1 MRLIFAICT
10 ALFAGPAF
18 AQAAFPCDWQARADN
33 IVEPWEENSTTFAN
47 GAVRIALMDT
57 VEPPAAAFYLMILHP
72 PFDELGLRTCT
83 MVGLDKGLGY
93 GAIYFDQ
100 LDSSYDPA
108 RGLTFDVPAVI
119 YLPEQNFQ
127 NSARL
132 QITVNQ
138 ATGDVTVVQ
147 ELGRE

>member
-1 MRLIFAICT
+1 MRLAY
-10 ALFAGPAF
+10 ALCAVLSAGPAF
-18 AQAAFPCDWQARADN
+18 GQAAFPCEWQARADN
-33 IVEPWEENSTTFAN
+33 IVEPWEENSATFAN

-57 VEPPAAAFYLMILHP
+57 VEPAAAAFYLMILHP

-93 GAIYFDQ
+93 AAMYFEK
-100 LDSSYDPA
+100 LEASYDPA
-108 RGLTFDVPAVI
+108 RGLTFVVPAMI
-119 YLPEQNFQ
+119 YLPEQSFQ

-132 QITVNQ
+132 QVTVNQ
-138 ATGDVTVVQ
+138 ATGDVAVVQ